1 MKKFKPDRWH
11 TVTPRIFTNDVAGVV
26 GFLKAVFDARGEEH
40 VRAPA
45 EMQIGWS
52 VMSPRPKKTI
62 TTF

>member
-26 GFLKAVFDARGEEH
+26 GFLKAVFDARGEER

-45 EMQIGWS
+45 
-52 VMSPRPKKTI
+52 
-62 TTF
+62 